1 MEEPFEKNQ
10 IGSSAM
16 PYKRNPMRSE
26 RICALARYVI
36 VDSINPG
43 ITAGTQ
49 WFERTLDDSANKRIS
64 VAEAFLAV
72 DAILNIYINVTSGL
86 VVYDKVVTRRVMD
99 KLPFMAT
106 EDIMMESVKRG
117 GDRQALHEALRVHSH
132 AAAAKVKL
140 EGGKNDL
147 IDRIAQDDLFPL
159 TKEEIE
165 AHLDPAKYIGRSVS
179 QVDEFLKDVIAPIL
193 ARYDGEEIKSE
204 LKV

>member
-1 MEEPFEKNQ
+1 
-10 IGSSAM
+10 
-16 PYKRNPMRSE
+16 
-26 RICALARYVI
+26 
-36 VDSINPG
+36 
-43 ITAGTQ
+43 
-49 WFERTLDDSANKRIS
+49 
-64 VAEAFLAV
+64 
-72 DAILNIYINVTSGL
+72 
-86 VVYDKVVTRRVMD
+86 
-99 KLPFMAT
+99 MAT

-165 AHLDPAKYIGRSVS
+165 AHLDPKKYIGRSVS
-179 QVDEFLKDVIAPIL
+179 QVDEFLANVIAPIL
-193 ARYDGEEIKSE
+193 DRYNGEEIKSE